1 MPLISTSLTLLVTGL
16 LLGFV
21 NVSIPMS
28 QRSHRIL
35 NVGVFVSV
43 ILLHWVSQKLG
54 SLYEKKRRGCNKIA
68 RFSEF

>member
-43 ILLHWVSQKLG
+43 ILWLLSSFGIVNLQRIFTYLPVR
-54 SLYEKKRRGCNKIA
+54 LTCII
-68 RFSEF
+68 

>member
-1 MPLISTSLTLLVTGL
+1 MPLISISLTLLVTGL

-35 NVGVFVSV
+35 NFGVFVSV
-43 ILLHWVSQKLG
+43 VLWLLSSLG
-54 SLYEKKRRGCNKIA
+54 IVNLQRIFTYLPV
-68 RFSEF
+68 

>member
-1 MPLISTSLTLLVTGL
+1 MPLISTSLTFLVTGL

-43 ILLHWVSQKLG
+43 ILWLLSSFGIVNLQRIFTYLPV
-54 SLYEKKRRGCNKIA
+54 
-68 RFSEF
+68 

>member
-43 ILLHWVSQKLG
+43 ILWLLSSFGIVNLQRIFTYLPV
-54 SLYEKKRRGCNKIA
+54 
-68 RFSEF
+68 